1 MLSLKSLITPSA
13 MLAAFS
19 LLATPTFAGQ
29 RDHGREGSAQQSSGR
44 AAERAQPRQAEGRAV
59 ERSQPRQAE
68 GRTVERA
75 QPRAEAVAPPRVET
89 QRATPQAPRAETQRA
104 TPQAPRAETQRA
116 TPQAPRAETQRAT
129 PQAQRAETQRV
140 SPQVER
146 RRDVAVP
153 RAIPRSQVV
162 VPRGAYSP
170 RYAPHYAPRYGY
182 GVRGYYRPYVYR
194 PRFSIGFG
202 IYAGYPVPWAY
213 SMPYPVEVYG
223 YAAPRGPVMVTPG
236 SNAYGGV
243 ALEITP
249 DDAAVY
255 VDGTYAGL
263 VRDFDGS
270 TQPLTLTGG
279 THRIDIEAQ
288 GFAPLS
294 FDVGVQP
301 GQVIPYRG
309 DLQYQQ

>member
-1 MLSLKSLITPSA
+1 

-19 LLATPTFAGQ
+19 LLATPSFAGQ
-29 RDHGREGSAQQSSGR
+29 RDRGRQGSEQQSSGR
-44 AAERAQPRQAEGRAV
+44 AAERAQA
-59 ERSQPRQAE
+59 QPRQAE
-68 GRTVERA
+68 GRTVERG
-75 QPRAEAVAPPRVET
+75 QPRAQAVAPPRVET
-89 QRATPQAPRAETQRA
+89 QRANPQAPRVENQRA
-104 TPQAPRAETQRA
+104 NPGAYRAES
-116 TPQAPRAETQRAT
+116 
-129 PQAQRAETQRV
+129 QRV

-146 RRDVAVP
+146 RRDVGVP
-153 RAIPRSQVV
+153 RAIPRSEVIA
-162 VPRGAYSP
+162 PRGAYAP
-170 RYAPHYAPRYGY
+170 RYQPRYEPRYGY

-202 IYAGYPVPWAY
+202 IFAGYPVPWAY
-213 SMPYPVEVYG
+213 SFPYPVEVYG

-309 DLQYQQ
+309 DLQLQ